1 MRVSISKSTNAEQ
14 VYIIHSFRDRNGK
27 STSKIFKKLGS
38 MDQLLPLHDNDRDKV
53 IAWAKQQAKLATDSY
68 KKENETIS
76 IPFHPNMQIKL
87 NEQRN
92 FNCGYLFLQSLCSD
106 LRFDNICRNI
116 RNRHDYE
123 YPFQDILL
131 DMVYARILYPA
142 SKKSTYSFAQTL
154 LEQPE
159 YDLHHMYRSLSVL
172 AGESDY
178 IQSELYRNSHFVHSR
193 NTKILYYDCTNYY
206 FEIEE
211 SDELRKYGKSKE
223 HRPNPIVGMGL
234 FMDADGIPLAFD
246 IYPGSQNEQK
256 TLKPL
261 EQKVIRDFECSEFIF
276 CSDSGLASQDNR
288 LFNDMGGRGYVV
300 TQSLKK
306 LKQEYRETALD
317 PKQFRKLG
325 SNEWIDISALDET
338 NPEVYET
345 IYYKEVPI
353 ESKKLSETMIVTYSP
368 KYRAYQKKIRE
379 QQLERAKKLIESGDK
394 LKKER
399 RNPNDPARFVKK
411 TSVTEYGEVADK
423 EIYELDKD
431 MIDKETMYDG
441 FYAVVTDIE
450 GDAAQIININ
460 KRRWQIEECFRI
472 MKTEFDARP
481 VYLRRED
488 RIKAH
493 FLICFIALMIFR
505 LLEIRLEKEYTAE
518 QIISTLKKME
528 VCSLEEYGY
537 IPTYTRTE
545 LTDKLH
551 EVFGFRTDTE
561 IIRKSKMRSII
572 KKSKEKQ

>member
-450 GDAAQIININ
+450 GDVAQIININ

-505 LLEIRLEKEYTAE
+505 LLEIRLEKEYTVE

-528 VCSLEEYGY
+528 VCRLEEYGY

-561 IIRKSKMRSII
+561 IIKKSKMRSII

>member
-505 LLEIRLEKEYTAE
+505 LLEIRLEKEYTVE

-528 VCSLEEYGY
+528 VCRLEEYGY

-561 IIRKSKMRSII
+561 IIKKSKMRSII

>member
-76 IPFHPNMQIKL
+76 IPFHPDMQIKL

-505 LLEIRLEKEYTAE
+505 LLEIRLEKEYTVE

-528 VCSLEEYGY
+528 VCRLEEYGY

-561 IIRKSKMRSII
+561 IIKKSKMRSII